1 MQFVVLSRG
10 LTGLV
15 FTFILALSA
24 CGSTAPQA
32 VQQGAVSPPFTIR
45 LHADRIVLSKPED
58 VCNASLLV
66 DGIVGSH
73 GPSRWNSND
82 GKRPNLA
89 TSSEVVRQGHYIYTP
104 VTFSQFTRLQEKDK
118 SVANLYYTLGGAV
131 GQDSYFIDEEPQL
144 EDRSHHLIVFT
155 PPGPHKGPP
164 TGNVLLTSYAYP
176 FTPQGKIA
184 LQQAGDPNEP
194 GTGPVQPEISITLTD
209 LKQLRANC
217 KA

>member
-1 MQFVVLSRG
+1 MRFGLLSRG
-10 LTGLV
+10 VTGIV
-15 FTFILALSA
+15 FTLILALGA
-24 CGSTAPQA
+24 CGSTASQE

-58 VCNASLLV
+58 LCNSSLLV
-66 DGIVGSH
+66 DGIVGGH
-73 GPSRWNSND
+73 GPSRWNTND

-89 TSSEVVRQGHYIYTP
+89 TSSEVVRQGYYIYTP
-104 VTFSQFTRLQEKDK
+104 VTFPQFTGLQDKDK
-118 SVANLYYTLGGAV
+118 SVASLYYTLGGAV

-144 EDRSHHLIVFT
+144 EVGGHYLIDFT
-155 PPGPHKGPP
+155 PPGPHNGPP

-176 FTPQGKIA
+176 ITPEGKII
-184 LQQAGDPNEP
+184 LQRAGNPNEP

-209 LKQLRANC
+209 LRQLLASC